1 MSWWR
6 IEWRMR
12 RMRHSIRHHDI
23 YAWVNG
29 FMKAAFASDLSAFPL
44 PDHPLAQAG
53 EVPAL

>member
-1 MSWWR
+1 
-6 IEWRMR
+6 MR